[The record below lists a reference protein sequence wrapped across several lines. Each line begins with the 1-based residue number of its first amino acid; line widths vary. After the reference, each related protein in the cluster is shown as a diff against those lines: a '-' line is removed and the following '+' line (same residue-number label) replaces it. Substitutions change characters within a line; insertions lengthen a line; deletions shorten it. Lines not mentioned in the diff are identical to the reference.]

1 MDFITCLDSPSKK
14 FIKIKW
20 LLDLYKKK
28 IHHFLYFLK
37 EQSQGLFFFLIKE
50 KKLIFNHC
58 RVHSRIQPSIILTF
72 ELVNIMVNI
81 FNFSINKHENED
93 R

>member
-1 MDFITCLDSPSKK
+1 MGFITCLDSPSKK
-14 FIKIKW
+14 FIQIKW
-20 LLDLYKKK
+20 LLDLYKKNPSFFIFFK
-28 IHHFLYFLK
+28 RTITRV
-37 EQSQGLFFFLIKE
+37 FFLIKE

>member
-1 MDFITCLDSPSKK
+1 MFIQPIKK
-14 FIKIKW
+14 NHPNKMAIRFI
-20 LLDLYKKK
+20 LKK
-28 IHHFLYFLK
+28 IHHFLYFFKRRITRFL
-37 EQSQGLFFFLIKE
+37 FLIKE

-58 RVHSRIQPSIILTF
+58 RVHSRIQPRIILTF

-81 FNFSINKHENED
+81 FNFSASINKHENED